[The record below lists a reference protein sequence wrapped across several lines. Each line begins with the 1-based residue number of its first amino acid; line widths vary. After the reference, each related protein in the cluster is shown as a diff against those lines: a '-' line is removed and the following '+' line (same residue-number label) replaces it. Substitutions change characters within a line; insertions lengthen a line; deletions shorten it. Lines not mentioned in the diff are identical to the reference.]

1 MTIGNVGLRRLPS
14 SALTPPILLPGLM
27 VITPRNVLPTWCR
40 YVCICIYNL
49 STCYKYP
56 QVAILPGQSGN
67 VLVHKALDQEKEEE
81 EKKAGEML
89 VDQVASVL
97 NTGNLRLQQLVA
109 HEERKEE
116 IFFTAEDPE
125 HPGSSHL
132 YSLPILPSH
141 PSSSSSSSS
150 SSNSSSYLAST
161 LPSCLTCQQN
171 DPTCLSS
178 RFTPAPKV
186 IKNPS
191 NTGQRQFFL
200 QDKTEKGGRDQ
211 GPLFIQ
217 ECLGPGIPKSR
228 VIRAPTGEIVTRYK
242 YILCVK
248 LNLFRVQVCAQRRR
262 ICICIC
268 IHAARPEG
276 TTLERRQREAL
287 WYSKHR
293 LAY

>member
-1 MTIGNVGLRRLPS
+1 MTIGNVGLRRLPI

-27 VITPRNVLPTWCR
+27 VIFPRNVLPTWCR
-40 YVCICIYNL
+40 YACICIYNL
-49 STCYKYP
+49 STCCKHL

-67 VLVHKALDQEKEEE
+67 VLVHKALDQGDEEE
-81 EKKAGEML
+81 EKEAGEML

-116 IFFTAEDPE
+116 IYFTAEDPE

-132 YSLPILPSH
+132 YSLPILPSR
-141 PSSSSSSSS
+141 PTSSSSS
-150 SSNSSSYLAST
+150 SSNSSSYLSSA

-171 DPTCLSS
+171 DPSCLSS

-191 NTGQRQFFL
+191 NTSQRQSSL
-200 QDKTEKGGRDQ
+200 QDKTEKGGKDQ
-211 GPLFIQ
+211 SPLFIQ
-217 ECLGPGIPKSR
+217 ECLGPGVPKSR
-228 VIRAPTGEIVTRYK
+228 VIRAPTGEIVTRYMGVSNWT
-242 YILCVK
+242 Y
-248 LNLFRVQVCAQRRR
+248 FAQVCAQRRR

>member
-1 MTIGNVGLRRLPS
+1 M
-14 SALTPPILLPGLM
+14 
-27 VITPRNVLPTWCR
+27 
-40 YVCICIYNL
+40 

-132 YSLPILPSH
+132 YSLPILT
-141 PSSSSSSSS
+141 SSSSSS
-150 SSNSSSYLAST
+150 SSNSSAYLSSA

-171 DPTCLSS
+171 DPSCFSS

-191 NTGQRQFFL
+191 NTGQ
-200 QDKTEKGGRDQ
+200 T
-211 GPLFIQ
+211 
-217 ECLGPGIPKSR
+217 
-228 VIRAPTGEIVTRYK
+228 
-242 YILCVK
+242 IL
-248 LNLFRVQVCAQRRR
+248 
-262 ICICIC
+262 
-268 IHAARPEG
+268 
-276 TTLERRQREAL
+276 
-287 WYSKHR
+287 
-293 LAY
+293 LAGQN

>member
-89 VDQVASVL
+89 VDQVATVL
-97 NTGNLRLQQLVA
+97 NTGNLRLQLLVA
-109 HEERKEE
+109 HEEKKEE

-141 PSSSSSSSS
+141 PSSSSSSS
-150 SSNSSSYLAST
+150 NSSSYLFPA
-161 LPSCLTCQQN
+161 LPSCITCQQN
-171 DPTCLSS
+171 DPSCLSS

-200 QDKTEKGGRDQ
+200 QDKTEKGGKDQ

-248 LNLFRVQVCAQRRR
+248 LNLFRVSVCPEAAYLYLYLYSCRPPWGNDSREETERSIVIFEAQACILGR
-262 ICICIC
+262 I
-268 IHAARPEG
+268 
-276 TTLERRQREAL
+276 
-287 WYSKHR
+287 
-293 LAY
+293 